1 MEIRK
6 YIRKQWI
13 KTTLSAAE
21 SVPLLFIKDWDQLK
35 ITYHFQSPCTHLQ
48 TTKPFLKQISVSYK
62 LVNYYFKVHVTS
74 HITWLKQISLLPLTT
89 NLLVGLFV
97 IFSCLWHL
105 LLCSCIVTV
114 STKPATFKQI
124 TFTNVTCTGLT
135 YKVA

>member
-21 SVPLLFIKDWDQLK
+21 SVPLLFIKDWDKLK

-48 TTKPFLKQISVSYK
+48 TTRPFLKQISVSYK

-74 HITWLKQISLLPLTT
+74 HITWLKQISLLPLQQTKCLFALIKKKLTQVLTT
-89 NLLVGLFV
+89 VY
-97 IFSCLWHL
+97 S
-105 LLCSCIVTV
+105 
-114 STKPATFKQI
+114 
-124 TFTNVTCTGLT
+124 
-135 YKVA
+135 